1 MESPSTA
8 PVSSNP
14 YSSHMRSL
22 RVGDQQYNY
31 YQLRDLGQE
40 KYGKMSATHWVPQA
54 CQIHFTSLPLLLLC
68 SCVLVDQ
75 LPFSIRVLLES
86 GVRNCDGF
94 QVKEKDVETILNWQ
108 ENTGKGLE
116 IAFRPAR
123 VILQDFT

>member
-1 MESPSTA
+1 
-8 PVSSNP
+8 
-14 YSSHMRSL
+14 MRSL

-40 KYGKMSATHWVPQA
+40 KYGKMNATLWVPQA
-54 CQIHFTSLPLLLLC
+54 CPVHFTMTSLLFLYHC
-68 SCVLVDQ
+68 CVLVDQ